1 VAAGALAFQGVESLL
16 GGFGHSAGFGG
27 GSGFFGGGGGEGRP
41 EETVINNYYDD
52 SGREHGRVDDT
63 SLGDSGSDAANLQNA
78 SDDLKDDGGYQDDSS
93 LDDTSYDDSSFDD
106 SSGGDDLV

>member
-1 VAAGALAFQGVESLL
+1 M

-27 GSGFFGGGGGEGRP
+27 GSGLFGGGEGRP

-52 SGREHGRVDDT
+52 PGSEHGRLDNT
-63 SLGDSGSDAANLQNA
+63 NLGDSGGDAANLQQA
-78 SDDLKDDGGYQDDSS
+78 SDDLRDDDNQDDLS

-106 SSGGDDLV
+106 SSGGDDLA